1 MKVPN
6 EMYPVAVHQSRY
18 GGVYEGGAWFALANC
33 DLIPDDAI
41 GGDDEA
47 CDFWSSDEAQMIG
60 RGDTPNDAVI
70 DLLERW
76 VANAFRHRKGY
87 K

>member
-1 MKVPN
+1 MKIPL
-6 EMYPVAVHQSRY
+6 EMYPVAVRESRY
-18 GGVYEGGAWFALANC
+18 GGVYEGGALFAIAKC
-33 DLIPDDAI
+33 DFIPDDAI

-47 CDFWSSDEAQMIG
+47 CDFWSSDEAKMIG